1 MSGQAVTPFPPV
13 WNSVQGREESLSHSQ
28 SGRSLEW
35 MISPVG
41 KQVFSEEY
49 WEKQPLIVKRLNRD
63 YFGSLLSLDEVD
75 RVITTLGLRYPTI
88 TLKNA
93 GQLVTSDD
101 YTVQGDAIDVAK
113 VYQLFEKGS
122 TITLAYLDTVV
133 PALTAFCRSLES
145 EFSFPFQTN
154 VYLTPA
160 RTQGAKHH
168 YDSHD
173 VFVLQVTGSK
183 RWTLYGTPVE
193 LPLLGQDFDASVHA
207 RGEPTLDFELEA
219 GDFAY
224 IPRGVVH
231 DACSSETTS
240 LHITVGVLHYTWTD
254 LLLESIADVSLNDP
268 AFRKALSPGF
278 ARQDFN
284 RAQAR
289 EIFRDLLLRLSAK
302 SDLDAMLDRFADE
315 FISQCPPLLSGQLGQ
330 IANLDRVSTDTIV
343 GTRRG
348 VISRVRTDGAAT
360 TVDCYGRKITFPAHV
375 TDAVHF
381 ALSNSKFTVCQLP
394 GDLDEAGKLTLVR
407 RFIREGLLMVV
418 A

>member
-1 MSGQAVTPFPPV
+1 MPYPPV
-13 WNSVQGREESLSHSQ
+13 WASVPGREESPSRLQ
-28 SGRSLEW
+28 TGPSLEW
-35 MISPVG
+35 MMSPVS
-41 KQVFSEEY
+41 KPVFFEEY
-49 WEKQPLIVKRLNRD
+49 WEKQPLVVKRANPD
-63 YFGSLLSLDEVD
+63 YFASLLSLDEVD
-75 RVITTLGLRYPTI
+75 RVITTLGLRYPAV

-93 GQLVTSDD
+93 GQPVTSDD
-101 YTVQGDAIDVAK
+101 YTLQGDAIDVAK
-113 VYQLFEKGS
+113 VYQLFETGS

-133 PALTAFCRSLES
+133 PALTVCCRSLEN

-160 RTQGAKHH
+160 RAQGAKCH

-173 VFVLQVTGSK
+173 VFVLQIAGSK

-193 LPLLGQDFDASVHA
+193 LPLRAQDFDPSVHE

-254 LLLESIADVSLNDP
+254 LLLESIADISLNDP
-268 AFRKALSPGF
+268 SFRKAISPGF

-289 EIFRDLLLRLSAK
+289 GIFRDLLLSLCAK

-315 FISQCPPLLSGQLGQ
+315 FISQCPPLLRGQLGQ
-330 IANLDRVSTDTIV
+330 IANLDRVALDTVV
-343 GTRRG
+343 GTRTS
-348 VISRVRTDGAAT
+348 VFSHVRTDGEAT
-360 TVDCYGRKITFPAHV
+360 TVDCYGRKITFPVHV
-375 TDAVHF
+375 TEAVHF
-381 ALSNSKFTVCQLP
+381 ALSNSKFTCRELP

-407 RFIREGLLMVV
+407 RLIREGLLTVLV
-418 A
+418 